1 MADSD
6 KKAAWER
13 YKQMFYEQGRR
24 AKRADM
30 PEVSEPSESSE
41 EPNYADA
48 AAEVAEDVRDDLSEK
63 TDDLGVPEELVTDVE
78 TAEDISEPVTD
89 GVSGEVLEN
98 VSDPDNFSV
107 KTQQPGS
114 DFEEI
119 EMPLADMPAEN
130 VPEGKT
136 GEETAAEPDEGPEK
150 ERSLKK
156 FYNKYKLPLDIAIV
170 VILTVFDFA
179 DMYGISKL
187 AGKNIPPLS
196 DRFFSFMKLDTID
209 PVAWNAD
216 VFKKVLCGL
225 TAFLIA
231 GFISFLIQISVSKLM
246 RLINRKVLSGV
257 VTAVLPFIFC
267 GIALFFAFRS
277 NFDMANI
284 SSLGAMVG
292 GLFFLLLAKF
302 SLEIPVDSV
311 KTEKKED

>member
-1 MADSD
+1 
-6 KKAAWER
+6 
-13 YKQMFYEQGRR
+13 
-24 AKRADM
+24 
-30 PEVSEPSESSE
+30 
-41 EPNYADA
+41 
-48 AAEVAEDVRDDLSEK
+48 
-63 TDDLGVPEELVTDVE
+63 
-78 TAEDISEPVTD
+78 
-89 GVSGEVLEN
+89 
-98 VSDPDNFSV
+98 
-107 KTQQPGS
+107 
-114 DFEEI
+114 
-119 EMPLADMPAEN
+119 MPLADIPAEN
-130 VPEGKT
+130 
-136 GEETAAEPDEGPEK
+136 GPEK

-156 FYNKYKLPLDIAIV
+156 FYNKYKLPFDIAIV
-170 VILTVFDFA
+170 VILTVFDLA

-209 PVAWNAD
+209 PGAWNAD

>member
-30 PEVSEPSESSE
+30 LEVSEPSESSE

-63 TDDLGVPEELVTDVE
+63 TDDPGVPEELVTDVE

-98 VSDPDNFSV
+98 VSDPGDLSV

-130 VPEGKT
+130 
-136 GEETAAEPDEGPEK
+136 GPEK

-156 FYNKYKLPLDIAIV
+156 FYNKYKLPFDIAIV

-209 PVAWNAD
+209 PGAWNAD

>member
-30 PEVSEPSESSE
+30 LEVSEPSESSE

-98 VSDPDNFSV
+98 VSDPDDLSV

-130 VPEGKT
+130 
-136 GEETAAEPDEGPEK
+136 GPEK

-156 FYNKYKLPLDIAIV
+156 FYNKYKLPFDIAIV

-209 PVAWNAD
+209 PGAWNAD

>member
-98 VSDPDNFSV
+98 VSDPDDLSV

-119 EMPLADMPAEN
+119 EMPLADIPAEN
-130 VPEGKT
+130 
-136 GEETAAEPDEGPEK
+136 GPEK

-156 FYNKYKLPLDIAIV
+156 FYNKYKLPFDIAIV

-209 PVAWNAD
+209 PGAWNAD

>member
-30 PEVSEPSESSE
+30 LEVSEPSESSE
-41 EPNYADA
+41 EPNNADA

-63 TDDLGVPEELVTDVE
+63 TDDPGVPEELVTDVE

-98 VSDPDNFSV
+98 VSDPDDLSV

-119 EMPLADMPAEN
+119 EMPLEDMPAEN
-130 VPEGKT
+130 
-136 GEETAAEPDEGPEK
+136 GPEK

-156 FYNKYKLPLDIAIV
+156 FYNKYKLPFDIAIV

-209 PVAWNAD
+209 PGAWNAD

-257 VTAVLPFIFC
+257 VTAVLRFIFC

>member
-98 VSDPDNFSV
+98 VSDPDDLSV

-130 VPEGKT
+130 
-136 GEETAAEPDEGPEK
+136 GPEK

-156 FYNKYKLPLDIAIV
+156 FYNKYKLPFDIAIV

-209 PVAWNAD
+209 PGAWNAD

>member
-63 TDDLGVPEELVTDVE
+63 TDDPGVPEELVTDVE

-98 VSDPDNFSV
+98 VSDPDDLSV

-130 VPEGKT
+130 
-136 GEETAAEPDEGPEK
+136 GPEK

-156 FYNKYKLPLDIAIV
+156 FYNKYKLPFDIAIV
-170 VILTVFDFA
+170 VILTVFDLA

-187 AGKNIPPLS
+187 AGKIIPPLS

-209 PVAWNAD
+209 PGAWNAD